1 MWSKRC
7 LWKICTFNSEK
18 SLAFA
23 ICGKCVVKA
32 FNVTIMS
39 SCAIPFLKIIFKHCF
54 AELVQKIKN
63 ICFSFAK

>member
-1 MWSKRC
+1 MWNKRR

-32 FNVTIMS
+32 INVTIMS
-39 SCAIPFLKIIFKHCF
+39 LCAIPFSKIIFKH
-54 AELVQKIKN
+54 
-63 ICFSFAK
+63 